1 MQIRDSNRAMI
12 MAASLQHH
20 CEVSDFGITRD
31 DEEGLEKIMNTVISA
46 GVDILLTS
54 GGVSMGDKDF
64 VKPLFHKRGT
74 VHFSKVDR
82 LCSHSVLVL
91 FFFFF
96 TSSLYDSFWNYVHC
110 DVLN

>member
-1 MQIRDSNRAMI
+1 MQIRDSNGAMI

-74 VHFSKVDR
+74 VHFSKV
-82 LCSHSVLVL
+82 VVFPYW
-91 FFFFF
+91 FFPSFF
-96 TSSLYDSFWNYVHC
+96 TSSLYDSFWNYVDC
-110 DVLN
+110 DVLNGTPV